1 MPTEQIDTQQ
11 SAQAAI
17 DEATRTVAEASRRTS
32 KQAQQLTRAML
43 DQSTEIN
50 RGLMTA
56 WLNNTEALWRV
67 AFEVQNA
74 QLNAGLTWWRSL
86 ADASRA
92 TLDVLER
99 WDTASRQAQQA
110 GLDAFEAS
118 ARALTRTVEYAASTP
133 ERPPSRGAR

>member
-1 MPTEQIDTQQ
+1 MPADQTETRQ

-17 DEATRTVAEASRRTS
+17 DEAARTVAEASRRTTR
-32 KQAQQLTRAML
+32 QAQQLTRAIL

-50 RGLMTA
+50 RGLMNA
-56 WLNNTEALWRV
+56 WLTNTEALWRI

-86 ADASRA
+86 AEVSRA
-92 TLDVLER
+92 TLDVVER

-110 GLDAFEAS
+110 GLDAFEVS
-118 ARALTRTVEYAASTP
+118 ARALATTVEYGASTT
-133 ERPPSRGAR
+133 ERATGRAAR

>member
-1 MPTEQIDTQQ
+1 MPTEQTETQQ

-17 DEATRTVAEASRRTS
+17 DEAARTVAEASRRTTR
-32 KQAQQLTRAML
+32 QAQQFTRALL

-50 RGLMTA
+50 RGLLNA
-56 WLNNTEALWRV
+56 WLSSTEALWRV

-74 QLNAGLTWWRSL
+74 QMSAGLAWWRSL

-92 TLDVLER
+92 TLDIVEQ
-99 WDTASRQAQQA
+99 WDGASRTAQQS

-118 ARALTRTVEYAASTP
+118 ARALATTVENNTSTAARTA
-133 ERPPSRGAR
+133 ARAAR